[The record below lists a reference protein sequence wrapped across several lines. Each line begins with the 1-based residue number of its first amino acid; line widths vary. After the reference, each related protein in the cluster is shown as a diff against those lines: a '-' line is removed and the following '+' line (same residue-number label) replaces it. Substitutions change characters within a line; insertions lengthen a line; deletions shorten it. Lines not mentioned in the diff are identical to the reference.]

1 MSHLSGNAWAIQ
13 ARERER
19 HSQEGDSIKGK
30 QAFISLLGLLLDLVV
45 EETFLSLKKSTVTDT
60 TTDIEPIVSN
70 QSDSRPDTSR
80 KSSGLDYDQE
90 LALPMPKPR
99 HVPIPDGEETTAHS
113 QKVSVLTKALTKRRN
128 TNTESSQSEGTEQKG
143 EGDKKPSRM
152 AVLRSK
158 FSLKDIGKDFRK
170 DNPLTSVPSLPKDSM
185 LQSERKSAGIE
196 GNYHEARLYMAKARE
211 LDAQPLSAPPFQTT
225 TFIDM
230 GVHNNNENPMG
241 ASQNFEAI
249 TVDGKMDKGKKAV
262 CDVAYIDESPVLG
275 KAEPMQHVQT
285 VLLDGSSPLART
297 GEFSNEGHAEIVNSD
312 HRVSSMKA
320 EGESFAAIVNKPPV
334 IPAAASPYVP
344 SVKTSA
350 EIEKQSAAKLDD
362 HAAEKKNEKKYP
374 LVVSSQKGSSVASSA
389 GKSYSPFIVSS
400 DQATAYNKYYPA
412 VGQPT
417 AFGPAV
423 STFDPLHN
431 VQHDAPYN
439 TQTMTMNYDAYYAG
453 VTSQGGYAPPPPQ
466 EGYQNTVTLEQHVAT
481 QAHAIHHHLDSALQ
495 RVTRDL
501 ENSNNRVTDQ
511 LSKNVDNMWELLRSV
526 NLRSMGHAD
535 AIKELQRL
543 LIDVRMQLGAMQR
556 ENRQLEDRVMTIFH
570 TEISKVRADISA
582 LSSRMN
588 SVPYSPVM
596 VARPVTEL
604 QGPDGFQ
611 RGVRDGERKM
621 FNNRKAKRVV
631 KKDEEMGGK
640 EEESERNNEHNNNE
654 GAAGDFLN
662 KRAEPEQTPGTNI
675 LSSSADVRAEPVDI
689 TNKDDVFT
697 QPTGRRTILK
707 NPARISTGSPEPK
720 ATASLKSAVLTSAVE
735 PENGNG
741 QGTSNENVKTPSRRG
756 LWHLRRSREDDKST
770 GSRFLQTPRRNRQ
783 NNNKASAEMQKAH
796 PATPQTK
803 SAPASPRSQHDRVS
817 AQHEESPSSIHPAL
831 RNPRQRQ
838 IMAERERQA
847 QAAPQQQNIENV
859 VSSQRPDLRAQM
871 PRPVIHVNL
880 PVATHYPYAGIAY
893 GAVPMMYQPQLAAH
907 PNVNSMG
914 RAHMM
919 PRFGAV
925 ADAYAYAQNA
935 QAAVMASRG
944 LPPAPGYSPPSV
956 PEHENA
962 QH

>member
-19 HSQEGDSIKGK
+19 HSQEGDSIK
-30 QAFISLLGLLLDLVV
+30 
-45 EETFLSLKKSTVTDT
+45 
-60 TTDIEPIVSN
+60 DIEPIVSN

-297 GEFSNEGHAEIVNSD
+297 GEFSNEGHAEVVNSD
-312 HRVSSMKA
+312 HRVSGMKA

-481 QAHAIHHHLDSALQ
+481 QADAIHHHLDSALQ

-662 KRAEPEQTPGTNI
+662 KRAEP
-675 LSSSADVRAEPVDI
+675 VDI

-859 VSSQRPDLRAQM
+859 VSSRRPDLRAQM

-956 PEHENA
+956 PEQENA

>member
-19 HSQEGDSIKGK
+19 HSQEGDSIK
-30 QAFISLLGLLLDLVV
+30 
-45 EETFLSLKKSTVTDT
+45 
-60 TTDIEPIVSN
+60 DIEPIVSN

-113 QKVSVLTKALTKRRN
+113 QKASVLTKALTKRRN

-170 DNPLTSVPSLPKDSM
+170 DNPLTSMPSLPKDSM

-196 GNYHEARLYMAKARE
+196 GNYHEARLYMPKARAS
-211 LDAQPLSAPPFQTT
+211 DAQPSSAPPFQTT

-241 ASQNFEAI
+241 VSQNFEAI

-262 CDVAYIDESPVLG
+262 CDVAYFDESPVLG

-350 EIEKQSAAKLDD
+350 EIEKQSVATLDD

-412 VGQPT
+412 VGQPA
-417 AFGPAV
+417 AFSPAV

-431 VQHDAPYN
+431 VQNDAPYN

-481 QAHAIHHHLDSALQ
+481 QADAIHHHLDSALQ

-582 LSSRMN
+582 LSSGMN
-588 SVPYSPVM
+588 SVPYNPVM

-631 KKDEEMGGK
+631 KKDEEEMGGK
-640 EEESERNNEHNNNE
+640 EEESERNNEHNNNK

-662 KRAEPEQTPGTNI
+662 KRAEPEQTPGTDI

-689 TNKDDVFT
+689 TNKNDVFT
-697 QPTGRRTILK
+697 RPAGRRTILK

-720 ATASLKSAVLTSAVE
+720 ATASLKRAVLTSTVE

-756 LWHLRRSREDDKST
+756 LWSLRRSREDDKST
-770 GSRFLQTPRRNRQ
+770 SCRFLQTPRRNRQ
-783 NNNKASAEMQKAH
+783 NNNKASAEMQKAR

-847 QAAPQQQNIENV
+847 QTAQQQQQQNIESV

-893 GAVPMMYQPQLAAH
+893 GAVPMMYQPQLAAR

-956 PEHENA
+956 PDQENA